1 MSFIDTDLS
10 PAWAQVLAD
19 RLRDAP
25 AERILEEAIR
35 EVFPGRI
42 ALVSSFGAESAVLL
56 HMVSRIAP
64 ELPVLFV
71 DTGKL
76 FGETLRYRDRLVRLL
91 GLSNLQVV
99 GPEPEE
105 TARHDPAGALWRDDP
120 DRCCF
125 VRKVV
130 PLERA
135 LAPWRAWISGRK
147 RYHGGE
153 RARLPRVEAVDGRV
167 KFNPLAD
174 WSRAEI
180 ADYFAR
186 HDLLRHPLEADGY
199 RSIGCMPCTDRLA
212 PGEESDPRA
221 GRWRGRAKT
230 ECGIHLGREEA
241 ARRAGLD
248 RVRP

>member
-1 MSFIDTDLS
+1 MSYLDPDLS
-10 PAWAQVLAD
+10 GPWAQVLED
-19 RLRDAP
+19 RFRDAP
-25 AERILEEAIR
+25 AERILEEAID
-35 EVFPGRI
+35 EVFAGRI

-64 ELPVLFV
+64 DLPVLFV

-91 GLSNLQVV
+91 GLTDLRIV

-105 TARHDPAGALWRDDP
+105 VDRHDPSGVLWRDDP

-135 LAPWRAWISGRK
+135 LSPWRAWISGRK
-147 RYHGGE
+147 RYQGGE
-153 RARLPRVEAVDGRV
+153 RTRLAKVEAVDGRV

-174 WSRAEI
+174 WSRADI
-180 ADYFAR
+180 ARYFAR
-186 HDLLRHPLEADGY
+186 HELLRHPLEADGF
-199 RSIGCMPCTDRLA
+199 RSIGCMPCTDRVA
-212 PGEESDPRA
+212 PDEREAPRA
-221 GRWRGRAKT
+221 GRWRGQAKT
-230 ECGIHLGREEA
+230 ECGIHLGVREA

-248 RVRP
+248 SSGP